1 MVYVNITYKI
11 STFGTYG
18 ALFGKMSILIY
29 LHLTDTDLQQ
39 CPNFKGNST
48 LQWNVDYISTIT
60 SSSVLMREFS

>member
-29 LHLTDTDLQQ
+29 LHLTDTRVFGHLLLLICSNVQTLREIPPYNGMWIIFLQ
-39 CPNFKGNST
+39 
-48 LQWNVDYISTIT
+48 
-60 SSSVLMREFS
+60 